1 MSSTDFFDDDLH
13 KPATPAEPAAPPPEP
28 ADPGRIR
35 DPGMARIARHRDQLE
50 SQVATAA
57 KEIER
62 LRQKQED
69 LEAERRSLEE
79 IRRKQDEYLRS
90 KKEIVQKLN
99 QSLYALEREEVKAT
113 QLVDLYTSTRRSF
126 RALLDDVQSV
136 DETAWD
142 KDRLGEEVTHAL
154 DRVSAVRVE
163 VAKALARLDAMGGSS
178 AMEGQGEE
186 GGGVDGG
193 AAGSSGQGFGH
204 WLKVG
209 FAIGLPVALLV
220 GLVLALLAFLLPYLI
235 LPAK

>member
-1 MSSTDFFDDDLH
+1 MSNTDFFDDDLH
-13 KPATPAEPAAPPPEP
+13 KPPPPAEPVAPAPEP
-28 ADPGRIR
+28 ADTGRIR
-35 DPGMARIARHRDQLE
+35 DPGMARISRHRDQLE

-90 KKEIVQKLN
+90 KKAIVQKLN
-99 QSLYALEREEVKAT
+99 QSLYSLEREEVKAT

-126 RALLDDVQSV
+126 RTLLDDVQSV
-136 DETAWD
+136 DETAWE

-163 VAKALARLDAMGGSS
+163 VAKSLARLDAMGGTS
-178 AMEGQGEE
+178 AVEGQGEGAE
-186 GGGVDGG
+186 GADG
-193 AAGSSGQGFGH
+193 AASKPSGHGFGH
-204 WLKVG
+204 WVKVG
-209 FAIGLPVALLV
+209 FAVGLPVALLV

>member
-13 KPATPAEPAAPPPEP
+13 KPPAPAEPAPPAVEP
-28 ADPGRIR
+28 ADNARIR

-126 RALLDDVQSV
+126 RTLLDDVQSV
-136 DETAWD
+136 DETAWE

-163 VAKALARLDAMGGSS
+163 VAKALARLDAMGGNSTL
-178 AMEGQGEE
+178 EGQGAE
-186 GGGVDGG
+186 GEGPDDG
-193 AAGSSGQGFGH
+193 AARTAGHSFGY
-204 WLKVG
+204 WTKVG
-209 FAIGLPVALLV
+209 FAVGLPIALLL
-220 GLVLALLAFLLPYLI
+220 GLTLAVLGFLLPYLY
-235 LPAK
+235 LPAE